1 MIDEKTAAR
10 AKELL
15 GTLDKP
21 VKLIA
26 FTQELECS
34 FCRESV
40 GLVEDVSRLSEL
52 VSHEV
57 HDFVQDKKLAKE
69 YGIDKIPAI
78 VVAGDKEDYGIRFF
92 GIPSGYEFVSFLD
105 AIKTVST
112 GMHDLTSETLS
123 AIGKIKSAVHLQVFV
138 TPTCPYCPKS
148 VILAHKLAF
157 VSEHIQSDMI
167 EAIEFPQLSNKYKVV
182 GVPKSII
189 NEKFVIEGAVPEKD
203 YVDGIL
209 KSLNKKS

>member
-1 MIDEKTAAR
+1 MIDEKTEAR

-21 VKLIA
+21 VKLVA
-26 FTQELECS
+26 FTQEIECS

-40 GLVEDVSRLSEL
+40 GLVKDVSGFSDLIT
-52 VSHEV
+52 HEV
-57 HDFVQDKKLAKE
+57 HDFVEEKEIAGE

-78 VVAGDKEDYGIRFF
+78 IVMGDGEDYGIRFF

-112 GMHDLTSETLS
+112 GKHDLTPETLL
-123 AIGKIKSAVHLQVFV
+123 AIGKIKGPVHLQVFV

-148 VILAHKLAF
+148 VIIAHKLAY

-167 EAIEFPQLSNKYKVV
+167 EAIEFPQLSNRYNVV

-189 NEKFVIEGAVPEKD
+189 NEKYVIEGAVPEKA
-203 YVDGIL
+203 YVEGIS
-209 KSLNKKS
+209 KSLNKKT

>member
-52 VSHEV
+52 ISHEV
-57 HDFVQDKKLAKE
+57 HDFVQEKKLAKE
-69 YGIDKIPAI
+69 YGIDKIPAS

>member
-52 VSHEV
+52 ISHEV
-57 HDFVQDKKLAKE
+57 HDFVQEKKLAKE
-69 YGIDKIPAI
+69 YGIDKIPAT

>member
-1 MIDEKTAAR
+1 MINEETAAK

-21 VKLIA
+21 VRLIA
-26 FTQELECS
+26 FTQEIECS

-40 GLVEDVSRLSEL
+40 ELVEDVSGFSDLIA
-52 VSHEV
+52 HEV
-57 HDFVQDKKLAKE
+57 HDFVQEKKLARD

-78 VVAGDKEDYGIRFF
+78 VVAGEREDYGIRFF

-112 GMHDLTSETLS
+112 GKHDLTPETLS
-123 AIGKIKSAVHLQVFV
+123 AIGKINVAVHLQVFV

-157 VSEHIQSDMI
+157 VSEHIRSDMI
-167 EAIEFPQLSNKYKVV
+167 EAIEFPQLSNKHKVV

-203 YVDGIL
+203 YVVGIL
-209 KSLNKKS
+209 KSLNKKK